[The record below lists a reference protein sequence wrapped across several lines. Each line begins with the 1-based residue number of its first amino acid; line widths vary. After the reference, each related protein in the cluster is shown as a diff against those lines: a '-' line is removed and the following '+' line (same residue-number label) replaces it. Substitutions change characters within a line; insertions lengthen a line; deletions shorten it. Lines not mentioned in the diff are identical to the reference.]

1 MESCIVSLRGV
12 VLLICLFS
20 SLFMQASH
28 EAKADTLSVPFPSGF
43 VGTKGS
49 NTGQANSIVN
59 FSTLGVANAYFIQ
72 QSDSADF
79 GGTQGNDLS
88 GTLRLSFQNG
98 QVINVPGAINWRI
111 TQGSTLL
118 YFGFIPAPGAT
129 SYSISYGSGQTYV
142 LNANSNYGLRKIG
155 ATQSYADGSNVSGN
169 ASLSGLLTQL
179 NVYLDSVEASGPK
192 ITGPSG
198 SAGAAT
204 SAVTVNETQLGV
216 HTMAAD
222 KPVTW
227 AIFGGADASKFTINS
242 GTGALAFVTPP
253 DYEGP
258 TDADANNIYAVLVQA
273 TDGSGYTAQQ
283 TVNVTVADI
292 DDTPPLIM
300 GSSEVSVQDGQTA
313 VTGFMANETV
323 VWGLA
328 GTDAGAFNMSLSGE
342 VSFRVAAD
350 FDLPIDQNGDNIY
363 QVTVT
368 GTDGAGNTAN
378 FSVVVTVTAGPQPD
392 TTPPVVTGPTGN
404 VTSVVEGQTAVAT
417 LSADEVVGWS
427 LTGADAAAFSID
439 SATGALTFAT
449 APDFENPDDTDRD
462 NIYQVTIVATDPSG
476 NFSQFVLTVTVTD
489 LAEDTQPP
497 VITGPSGGSVS
508 SDEGVTTVAT
518 LSADEAVAW
527 SLTGADAAAFSI
539 DAATGALTFVDA
551 PDFENPADTDG
562 DNIYQ
567 VTIIATDPAGN
578 VSQFV
583 LTVTV
588 TDLAEDT
595 QPPVI
600 TGPPG
605 GSVSVDEGL
614 AAIATLTADEAVTW
628 SLTGADAAD
637 FTINA
642 ATGAVS
648 FVTAPDFE
656 NPHDTDQDNVYR
668 VAVGATDA
676 AGNTSQLALTVTINN
691 LAEDTQPPAI
701 TGPSG
706 STVSLAEG
714 GTAVA
719 TLSADEAV
727 AWSLTGADAAA
738 FSIDAATGAL
748 TFVDAPDF
756 ENPVDIGS
764 DNVFHI
770 TVVATDAAGNSSQ
783 LALSVTVTDV
793 SEDTEPPVIT
803 GPITGTMSV
812 SEGATTLAT
821 LSATELVIWSLTGT
835 DATHFVVDPSTGALA
850 FVITPDFEH
859 PADTDG
865 DNVYQVTVIAVDAA
879 GNASSF
885 DLAVSVTD
893 LAEDT
898 RPPIITGTSPASLSL
913 AEGLTAVTTLTVDE
927 PAQWSLAGTDAAR
940 FVLNLTTGAL
950 TFVSAPDFEA
960 PADAGGNNIY
970 QVIIIATDAAGNASQ
985 FALTVT
991 ILDLTEDIQPPVI
1004 SGPSGQPGAAQG
1016 FVWVP
1021 EGQMW
1026 VTALSADEAVTW
1038 AIANGPDAAL
1048 FIIGASNG
1056 TLSFLHPPLYL
1067 PADGAS
1073 GSNDYTVVITG
1084 TDVAGNVA
1092 SLTITVTV
1100 TDVIAPDT
1108 AAPTIGAI
1116 GGDGA
1121 DRLLSID
1128 AGDSLVADFAA
1139 DEDVTWALGGPD
1151 MDRFTLDRVT
1161 GVLLLIQPDATDP
1174 LEHVYTIVVTAT
1186 DLAGNV
1192 TTVLVTVVIAP
1203 ADAVP
1208 PDIAL
1213 FETDLAHII
1222 TAIQDIETAHLRTGL
1237 LTLKS
1242 MTSRARERFVSARRM
1257 RQSCLSLEN
1266 EPGEPEDEDCP
1277 AEARQRHP
1285 FAFAFHLQDGE
1296 DGTFAAASFHGQT
1309 SSPLARRRR
1318 LAFGDLSYSETPGG
1332 PSTRDVSLI
1341 LADERLLSENVMLGI
1356 FVGGRFGQSSF
1367 PGSLSGR
1374 TTKRSLSIGTYF
1386 AAALTDDLYLDGF
1399 LSVEASRNTLQASRA
1414 ALQFDG
1420 DYRAHSVLAG
1430 LALSGSIAGNGFEV
1444 RPELSAVIGMT
1455 KVTQLTLTAT
1465 SGADQ
1470 DQTTAAV
1477 RRVSFATLRMTPE
1490 ILVPIY
1496 READTA
1502 QLILAPSVLCEFT
1515 NSRSSCGGGVR
1526 VGLQGSSPDGSTTV
1540 DATISTDWVG
1550 GTRSSSVS
1558 VNVVYRF

>member
-49 NTGQANSIVN
+49 NTGQANAIVN

-118 YFGFIPAPGAT
+118 YFGFIPAPGAA

-155 ATQSYADGSNVSGN
+155 ATQSYADGSSVSGN

-198 SAGAAT
+198 SAGSAT
-204 SAVTVNETQLGV
+204 SAVTVNEMQLGV

-300 GSSEVSVQDGQTA
+300 GSSAVSVQDGQTA

-328 GTDAGAFNMSLSGE
+328 GTDAGAFNISLSGE

-368 GTDGAGNTAN
+368 GTDGAGNIAN
-378 FSVVVTVTAGPQPD
+378 YSVVVTVTAGLPPD

-404 VTSVVEGQTAVAT
+404 VTGVVEGQTAVAT
-417 LSADEVVGWS
+417 LSADEVVAWS
-427 LTGADAAAFSID
+427 LTGADAAALSID

-462 NIYQVTIVATDPSG
+462 NIYQVTIIATDPAGNVSQFVLAVTVTDLTEDTQPPVITGPSAGSVSVNEGITAITTLTADEAVAWSLTGADAADFAIDASTGELNFAAAPDFENPTDTDGDNIYQVTIVATDPAG

-497 VITGPSGGSVS
+497 VITGPSGGNILVA
-508 SDEGVTTVAT
+508 EGVTALTT
-518 LSADEAVAW
+518 LSADETVVW
-527 SLTGADAAAFSI
+527 SLTGVDAVAFSL
-539 DAATGALTFVDA
+539 DATTGALTFTTA
-551 PDFENPADTDG
+551 PDFENPSDADT

-567 VTIIATDPAGN
+567 VTIVATDPAGN

-600 TGPPG
+600 
-605 GSVSVDEGL
+605 
-614 AAIATLTADEAVTW
+614 
-628 SLTGADAAD
+628 
-637 FTINA
+637 
-642 ATGAVS
+642 
-648 FVTAPDFE
+648 
-656 NPHDTDQDNVYR
+656 
-668 VAVGATDA
+668 
-676 AGNTSQLALTVTINN
+676 
-691 LAEDTQPPAI
+691 
-701 TGPSG
+701 
-706 STVSLAEG
+706 
-714 GTAVA
+714 
-719 TLSADEAV
+719 
-727 AWSLTGADAAA
+727 
-738 FSIDAATGAL
+738 
-748 TFVDAPDF
+748 
-756 ENPVDIGS
+756 
-764 DNVFHI
+764 
-770 TVVATDAAGNSSQ
+770 
-783 LALSVTVTDV
+783 
-793 SEDTEPPVIT
+793 
-803 GPITGTMSV
+803 
-812 SEGATTLAT
+812 
-821 LSATELVIWSLTGT
+821 
-835 DATHFVVDPSTGALA
+835 
-850 FVITPDFEH
+850 
-859 PADTDG
+859 
-865 DNVYQVTVIAVDAA
+865 
-879 GNASSF
+879 
-885 DLAVSVTD
+885 
-893 LAEDT
+893 
-898 RPPIITGTSPASLSL
+898 
-913 AEGLTAVTTLTVDE
+913 
-927 PAQWSLAGTDAAR
+927 
-940 FVLNLTTGAL
+940 
-950 TFVSAPDFEA
+950 
-960 PADAGGNNIY
+960 
-970 QVIIIATDAAGNASQ
+970 
-985 FALTVT
+985 
-991 ILDLTEDIQPPVI
+991 

-1016 FVWVP
+1016 FVQVP
-1021 EGQMW
+1021 EGQIW
-1026 VTALSADEAVTW
+1026 VTTLSADEAVTW
-1038 AIANGPDAAL
+1038 AITSGPDAAL

-1067 PADGAS
+1067 PADGPS

-1108 AAPTIGAI
+1108 AAPTIGTI

-1121 DRLLSID
+1121 DRLLYID

-1151 MDRFTLDRVT
+1151 MGRFTLDPVT

-1203 ADAVP
+1203 ADAIP
-1208 PDIAL
+1208 PDTEL

-1237 LTLKS
+1237 LTLQS
-1242 MTSRARERFVSARRM
+1242 MTSRARARFVSARRM

-1277 AEARQRHP
+1277 AEARQRRP
-1285 FAFAFHLQDGE
+1285 FTFAFHLQDGE

-1356 FVGGRFGQSSF
+1356 FVGGRSGQSSF

-1430 LALSGSIAGNGFEV
+1430 LALSGSIAAYGFEV
-1444 RPELSAVIGMT
+1444 RPELSATIGMT